1 MIVLIKWIFVHLFTD
16 FVLQTKSMV
25 AHKRRLKTRSWLLYL
40 HCFFHG
46 IFIYLLTPGWDLWL
60 IPLIVTVSHFV
71 IDLWKLYQKDN
82 ALFFV
87 IDQALHLIVLFVLW
101 NVFIASEGW
110 LLATWNEVKNN
121 TNFWLMATG
130 YLIVTFPLS
139 LLMYYATQR
148 WRRSVETGDWGSGN
162 NSLSEAGKW
171 IGIFERI
178 LVYTFVIT
186 NHFEGI
192 GFLIAAKSV
201 IRFNDIKGSDARKE
215 AEYVLIGTL
224 MSFSASIVIGLIVRA
239 SSNEL

>member
-1 MIVLIKWIFVHLFTD
+1 MIVLIQWIFVHLFTD

-25 AHKRRLKTRSWLLYL
+25 AHKRRLKARSWLLYL
-40 HCFFHG
+40 HCLLHG
-46 IFIYLLTPGWDLWL
+46 GFVYLLMPGWDMWY
-60 IPLIVTVSHFV
+60 IPLIVTVSHFI
-71 IDLWKLYQKDN
+71 IDLWKLHQKEN
-82 ALFFV
+82 ALFFI

-101 NVFIASEGW
+101 NIFIATDGW
-110 LLATWNEVKNN
+110 LISTWNDLRNN
-121 TNFWLMATG
+121 MSFWLIASG
-130 YLIVTFPLS
+130 YLIVTFPMS
-139 LLMYYATQR
+139 LLLYYATLR
-148 WRRSVETGDWGSGN
+148 WRRSVENGDWGKSG

-178 LVYTFVIT
+178 LVLTFVVS

-224 MSFSASIVIGLIVRA
+224 MSFSASIIVGLIVRA
-239 SSNEL
+239 GLNTL